1 MRIVSVLEARN
12 IDGGFG
18 VKVKCSKCGCKFWGL
33 FKFTAL
39 YRFNEHKRT
48 AGLRV
53 AGLKSYNPCQYASY
67 KIVK

>member
-1 MRIVSVLEARN
+1 MKRLSAQDTRDIG
-12 IDGGFG
+12 GGFG

-33 FKFTAL
+33 FKFTAV

-53 AGLKSYNPCQYASY
+53 AGLKSNNPCQYASY
-67 KIVK
+67 KVVK